1 MNRIAILQPHIANQI
16 AAGEVVER
24 PASVVKELVE
34 NAVDAES
41 TAITVEIQNGGI
53 DYIRVTDNGGGIP
66 SDDALLAFERHATS
80 KIRDQEDLT
89 HIDTLGFRGEAL
101 SSIAAVAQVEL
112 STRERG
118 AETGIRVRMEGGEC
132 RLHEPSG
139 CPEGTTV
146 QVENLFYNVPARRKF
161 LRSPR
166 TEGGNVGEY
175 VARMILARPDIAFR
189 FQSGGKDVYRSAG
202 DGNLKNALYC
212 IYGNEVLPHLREVSF
227 DDGYLRLTGF
237 VGTPE
242 IARPNRMQQ
251 TFLLN
256 GRYIRSLSLSAALQ
270 RAYDTRLMGGRF
282 PFAVLN
288 ILISSREVDIN
299 VHPSKLE
306 AKFAQESRVVN
317 AVERSSRLA
326 LGMTYPPAVN
336 LRASEGVA
344 KAIFPAEAS
353 FSAAGTVRPP
363 ILGRMPDTIPAQ
375 TNATPNAT
383 LQHRPQSVPPAKP
396 ADPVDLAKFSP
407 VKMDAPAGSI
417 RLKEAVYE
425 IPNFFVAPLQ
435 EQPPRETLRAEQ
447 VQLGTAPIKII
458 GTAFDT
464 FWMVQQG
471 EDLFFIDQHAA
482 HERRLYER
490 FMAQAGEQASQT
502 LLVSELIQLTPAE
515 FDALL
520 RQRALLAELGFEIEP
535 FGATSIRVSAVPSI
549 LAGTPAAAVL
559 REAVELLEAQGQAT
573 TQELKREAVIQA
585 SCKHAVKAGNPL
597 SSEEIAGLLHTFTEE
612 GLPMTCPHGRPV
624 MIRLSR
630 KEIQK
635 LFKRIV

>member
-1 MNRIAILQPHIANQI
+1 MNRIAVLQPHIANQI

-34 NAVDAES
+34 NAVDAGA
-41 TAITVEIQNGGI
+41 TAITVEIENGGV

-66 SDDALLAFERHATS
+66 ADDALLAFERHATS
-80 KIRDQEDLT
+80 KIHEQEDLS

-112 STRERG
+112 TSRERG
-118 AETGIRVRMEGGEC
+118 AETGMRVRMEGGAC
-132 RLHEPSG
+132 KLHESSG

-146 QVENLFYNVPARRKF
+146 QVENLFFNVPARRKF
-161 LRSPR
+161 LRSSR
-166 TEGGNVGEY
+166 TEGGNIGEY
-175 VARMILARPDIAFR
+175 VSRMILARPDIAFR

-202 DGNLKNALYC
+202 DGILKNALYC
-212 IYGNEVLPHLREVSF
+212 IYGSEVLPHLREVSF
-227 DDGYLRLTGF
+227 DDGYLRLTGY

-242 IARPNRMQQ
+242 IARPNRTQQ

-288 ILISSREVDIN
+288 LLISSREVDIN

-306 AKFAQESRVVN
+306 ARFAQESRITG

-336 LRASEGVA
+336 LREAQGSA
-344 KAIFPAEAS
+344 KAVFPAEAV
-353 FSAAGTVRPP
+353 FSANGA
-363 ILGRMPDTIPAQ
+363 LGRTFVGRSAEVSASQYEKPPFSEPLRPIP
-375 TNATPNAT
+375 P
-383 LQHRPQSVPPAKP
+383 SKP
-396 ADPVDLAKFSP
+396 ADPADFAP
-407 VKMDAPAGSI
+407 VKMEGQSASI

-425 IPNFFVAPLQ
+425 IPNFLVASPRI
-435 EQPPRETLRAEQ
+435 EQPREEARPEQ
-447 VQLGTAPIKII
+447 TQLGGAPMKII

-490 FMAQAGEQASQT
+490 FMAQEGERASQT
-502 LLVSELIQLTPAE
+502 LLVSELLRLAPIE
-515 FDALL
+515 FDALM
-520 RQRALLAELGFEIEP
+520 RQQDLLAELGFELEP

-549 LAGTPAAAVL
+549 LAGAPVAAVL
-559 REAVELLEAQGQAT
+559 RDAVELLEAQGKAT
-573 TQELKREAVIQA
+573 PRELRREAVIQA
-585 SCKHAVKAGNPL
+585 SCKHAVKAGDPL
-597 SSEEIAGLLHTFTEE
+597 THEEISELLRAFTQG

-630 KEIQK
+630 KEIEK